1 MYFRQDLGLNPAYN
15 GLILEF
21 EPEKAAFSAQKGF

>member
-15 GLILEF
+15 GLIIEF
-21 EPEKAAFSAQKGF
+21 KQEKAAFSARKVF